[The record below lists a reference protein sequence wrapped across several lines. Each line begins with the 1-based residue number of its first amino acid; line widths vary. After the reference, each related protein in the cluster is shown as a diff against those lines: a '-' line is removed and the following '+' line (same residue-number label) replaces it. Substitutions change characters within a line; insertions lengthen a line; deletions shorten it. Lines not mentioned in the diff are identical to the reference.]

1 MRRSF
6 RIVLILACLLVG
18 LYIIYGGR
26 IPWLQPFRH
35 DIAKEVFGG
44 KDHMRTV
51 ASAPFI
57 SAHRLHIKG
66 EEPQFFDS
74 WKLANYNQTEDV
86 TLSVAP
92 AAKLREIL
100 LSRWSYGYGYV
111 KACMPQYGVLFVFH
125 GTDEEIKV
133 ALCFHCRQIGIFH
146 GEQPLN
152 KIREFD
158 PCEPQL
164 RELAK
169 QIFPQD
175 VEIQNLK

>member
-6 RIVLILACLLVG
+6 RIVLILTCLLVG

-51 ASAPFI
+51 ASAPSI
-57 SAHRLHIKG
+57 SAHRLHGG
-66 EEPQFFDS
+66 ED
-74 WKLANYNQTEDV
+74 WNLANYNQTEDV
-86 TLSVAP
+86 TLSFAQ

-111 KACMPQYGVLFVFH
+111 KRCMPQYGALFVFH
-125 GTDEEIKV
+125 GTAEEIKV

>member
-51 ASAPFI
+51 ASAPSI